1 MSERKDIYVKAYMV
15 YIGFVILMFVVLF
28 KTVSIQLEG
37 RSNVFAG
44 SDEKMPVRTVKRMPR
59 RGEILDVHGTPL
71 VTSVSFY
78 DIHMDP
84 TVIDKKIF
92 DAEITDLS
100 RELANMYSDRNQ
112 REYENYI
119 RKGRDQGKRYLL
131 IRKKVTNEERKK
143 LKELPI
149 FKYGRLKGGLIDT
162 DEKIERKRPHNE
174 LMRRTLGYY
183 REENGDTLKV
193 GIEGAFNEYLSG
205 EPGEEVEQ
213 RISTGWKKTG
223 QIVKE
228 AVEGADVVTSIDKDI
243 QEVAD
248 AELKRQLES
257 QGAKNGCVIVM
268 DVKTGFVKAISNLT
282 KGSDGNYYELY
293 NHAIGTKEVPGS
305 TFKLASLMAAL
316 EDGRIKITDTVNA
329 IGTYKFRGGTMHDAL
344 EWGYGRIT
352 IKRAFEKS
360 SNVIAK
366 VIYDAYRNDPQAYI
380 DRLVSFGLDQKL
392 GIDLEGEADPVL
404 YRPGTPNWSKISLP
418 WMSVGYE
425 FQQTP
430 LQTLAFYNAVANNG
444 TLVKPQFV
452 QEIRRSGQTIK
463 TFAPIVL
470 KDNICSDNTLT
481 ILKSCLEGVM
491 KDGGTGSKLTSAQF
505 KIAGKTGTARIL
517 NEDQKYGQKGE
528 WKYQA
533 SFVGYFPAEDPI
545 YSCIVV
551 VAAPSKDIYG
561 ATVSGTVFTAIA
573 NKVFATTL
581 KYHKAVNEGKRK
593 KENVPSVFV
602 GNSYDLTKALGR
614 LRIPYAIAEE
624 GEWLYAE
631 RKKHGIVFKK
641 RNPVKE
647 IVPNL
652 TGMSAKDAVFLIE
665 SMGMSAYVIGYGKVT
680 KQSIPPGASL
690 FKGGIIE
697 LTLE

>member
-1 MSERKDIYVKAYMV
+1 MSERKDIYVKAYLV

-28 KTVSIQLEG
+28 KTVSIQFEG

-59 RGEILDVHGTPL
+59 RGEILDIHGTPL

-84 TVIDKKIF
+84 TVVDKKIF

-100 RELANMYSDRNQ
+100 RELSKMYPDRTQ

-119 RKGRDQGKRYLL
+119 RKGRNQGNRYLL
-131 IRKKVTNEERKK
+131 IRKKVSNEERKK

-183 REENGDTLKV
+183 KEENGDTLRV

-205 EPGEEVEQ
+205 EPGEEIEQ
-213 RISTGWKKTG
+213 KISTGWKKTG

-282 KGSDGNYYELY
+282 KGADGNYYELY

-316 EDGRIKITDTVNA
+316 EDGKIKITDTVNA
-329 IGTYKFRGGTMHDAL
+329 VGEYTFYGKTMHDAL

-392 GIDLEGEADPVL
+392 GIDLEGEADPVM
-404 YRPGTPNWSKISLP
+404 YRPGT
-418 WMSVGYE
+418 
-425 FQQTP
+425 
-430 LQTLAFYNAVANNG
+430 
-444 TLVKPQFV
+444 
-452 QEIRRSGQTIK
+452 
-463 TFAPIVL
+463 
-470 KDNICSDNTLT
+470 
-481 ILKSCLEGVM
+481 
-491 KDGGTGSKLTSAQF
+491 
-505 KIAGKTGTARIL
+505 
-517 NEDQKYGQKGE
+517 
-528 WKYQA
+528 
-533 SFVGYFPAEDPI
+533 
-545 YSCIVV
+545 
-551 VAAPSKDIYG
+551 
-561 ATVSGTVFTAIA
+561 
-573 NKVFATTL
+573 
-581 KYHKAVNEGKRK
+581 
-593 KENVPSVFV
+593 
-602 GNSYDLTKALGR
+602 
-614 LRIPYAIAEE
+614 
-624 GEWLYAE
+624 
-631 RKKHGIVFKK
+631 
-641 RNPVKE
+641 
-647 IVPNL
+647 
-652 TGMSAKDAVFLIE
+652 
-665 SMGMSAYVIGYGKVT
+665 
-680 KQSIPPGASL
+680 
-690 FKGGIIE
+690 
-697 LTLE
+697 